1 MSCADR
7 GSSKP
12 TKMRTSRIL
21 ILAAAL
27 LAGTA
32 ARGQNG
38 PWSLADCINHAL
50 EHNLTVRQSALTVEQ
65 REVEL
70 STAKGR
76 RLPGVSAS
84 ASENLSFG
92 RGLTA
97 DNTYSNS
104 NTTSTSFNLSGDLP
118 IFQGF
123 DINNGIRQ
131 SELNLSAATA
141 DLEKARDDIRV
152 AVAQAYVQILYD
164 QELLRVAHEQAE
176 HDAQLLEQVRERLN
190 AGKVSAAEVSAQQA
204 TLAQSRQSEIQAEGN
219 LRIALLNLT
228 QLLELPSPEGF
239 SIVTPDV
246 DDPSKMLLMRP
257 EAIYEEAVQIK
268 PAVESARLGMDYAE
282 VGIARAKGAY
292 LPTLSLSG
300 GLGTNYYTNSKF
312 PSDPF
317 GRQLKNNF
325 SQYVGLSMRIPIFQR
340 FSVRNNVRAAELTF
354 KGRQI
359 QFETVKK
366 NLYKEIQQAYYNAV
380 TAQARYAGSRESA
393 ASAKQHYELTEEK
406 YKVGMAGVADYND
419 ARNNWLKAE
428 SEHIQARFQCL
439 YQTKLLDFYRGREL
453 QF

>member
-1 MSCADR
+1 
-7 GSSKP
+7 
-12 TKMRTSRIL
+12 MRTSRIL

-50 EHNLTVRQSALTVEQ
+50 EHNLTVKQSALTVEQ

-176 HDAQLLEQVRERLN
+176 HDA
-190 AGKVSAAEVSAQQA
+190 
-204 TLAQSRQSEIQAEGN
+204 
-219 LRIALLNLT
+219 
-228 QLLELPSPEGF
+228 
-239 SIVTPDV
+239 
-246 DDPSKMLLMRP
+246 
-257 EAIYEEAVQIK
+257 
-268 PAVESARLGMDYAE
+268 
-282 VGIARAKGAY
+282 
-292 LPTLSLSG
+292 
-300 GLGTNYYTNSKF
+300 
-312 PSDPF
+312 
-317 GRQLKNNF
+317 
-325 SQYVGLSMRIPIFQR
+325 
-340 FSVRNNVRAAELTF
+340 
-354 KGRQI
+354 
-359 QFETVKK
+359 
-366 NLYKEIQQAYYNAV
+366 
-380 TAQARYAGSRESA
+380 
-393 ASAKQHYELTEEK
+393 
-406 YKVGMAGVADYND
+406 
-419 ARNNWLKAE
+419 
-428 SEHIQARFQCL
+428 
-439 YQTKLLDFYRGREL
+439 
-453 QF
+453 